1 MSLLQQVT
9 TIETPAYMLLQ
20 ENLTNISLTTELID
34 ARGTNEPQ
42 GVSIMFYPM
51 LQSILAKVP
60 DGVSLPVEYPAGV
73 DQNTTSGQEF
83 IIDTINQGLQKCPNQ
98 TYALFGY
105 SQGATL
111 ILRTLEKLSSEA
123 INSVSSVILVG
134 NPYRVPDKLSNVN
147 GTGQAGNDATVGLFV
162 ASATANN
169 ESIPQ
174 LSDKLDQ
181 SGKVLDY
188 CLEGD
193 GVCAPNPACS
203 CILPAGHLSY
213 GLTESVQTTA
223 VEHVIARVA

>member
-20 ENLTNISLTTELID
+20 ENLTNLSLTKKLID

-83 IIDTINQGLQKCPNQ
+83 IIDTINQGLQK
-98 TYALFGY
+98 
-105 SQGATL
+105 
-111 ILRTLEKLSSEA
+111 TLEKLSSEA

-193 GVCAPNPACS
+193 GVCALNPACS
-203 CILPAGHLSY
+203 CILTAGHLSY

>member
-9 TIETPAYMLLQ
+9 TIETPAHIVLQ
-20 ENLTNISLTTELID
+20 ENPTNISLTTELID

-60 DGVSLPVEYPAGV
+60 DGVRLPVEYPAGV

-83 IIDTINQGLQKCPNQ
+83 NINTINQGLQRCPNQ
-98 TYALFGY
+98 TYALSRY

-111 ILRTLEKLSSEA
+111 ILRTLAKLSAEA

-134 NPYRVPDKLSNVN
+134 NPYCVPNKLSNVN
-147 GTGQAGNDATVGLFV
+147 GTGQVGNDATVGLFV

-169 ESIPQ
+169 KSIPQ
-174 LSDKLDQ
+174 LPDKLDQ

-188 CLEGD
+188 CLE
-193 GVCAPNPACS
+193 VS
-203 CILPAGHLSY
+203 S
-213 GLTESVQTTA
+213 
-223 VEHVIARVA
+223 

>member
-20 ENLTNISLTTELID
+20 ENLTNLSLTKKLID

-111 ILRTLEKLSSEA
+111 ILRTLEELSSEA

-188 CLEGD
+188 CLE
-193 GVCAPNPACS
+193 VS
-203 CILPAGHLSY
+203 S
-213 GLTESVQTTA
+213 
-223 VEHVIARVA
+223 

>member
-1 MSLLQQVT
+1 
-9 TIETPAYMLLQ
+9 MLLQ
-20 ENLTNISLTTELID
+20 ENLTNLSLTKKLID

-105 SQGATL
+105 YQGATL

-188 CLEGD
+188 CLE
-193 GVCAPNPACS
+193 VS
-203 CILPAGHLSY
+203 S
-213 GLTESVQTTA
+213 
-223 VEHVIARVA
+223 